1 MKKILLVLTGGTICA
16 FSDAEHTRGL
26 DVSRAKALLEEG
38 FRASDS
44 PFAAVD
50 ATQFAIGERF
60 DTLSENMTF
69 EVWNRVKT
77 YLDARPYEGFDGV
90 VIAHGTDT
98 LGYSAAM
105 FAMLYAGVSV
115 PMIFVA
121 ADAPLDDERGNGNAN
136 FRAAVECICRG
147 ITPGVYAVYRNSDG
161 ATYLHAG
168 SRLTQCAPYRA
179 DFYSEGMTALD
190 GSVDLSATPICN
202 ISRRGRDFSGKRLER
217 RVLKLDPYVGTD
229 YRAYDLSRFDAV
241 LHGAYHSGTVCT
253 SAADDGGSAVAF
265 AERCAAEGKTLYISP
280 AKSLGGE
287 GGDVYESVLPLVGK
301 ARFLWGMTA
310 EAAYAKLTIA
320 YSCFDD
326 DEARREYLAENTG
339 GEYIR

>member
-16 FSDAEHTRGL
+16 FSGSDHTRGL
-26 DVSRAKALLEEG
+26 DVARAKALLEEN

-44 PFAAVD
+44 PFASPD

-69 EVWNRVKT
+69 AVWNAIKT
-77 YLDARPYEGFDGV
+77 YLDSRPYEGFDGV

-121 ADAPLDDERGNGNAN
+121 ADAPLDVESGNGNAN

-161 ATYLHAG
+161 ATYLHLG

-179 DFYSEGMTALD
+179 DFFSEGMTALD
-190 GSVDLSATPICN
+190 GGADLSAAPVCN
-202 ISRRGRDFSGKRLER
+202 VERRGGDFSGRTIER

-253 SAADDGGSAVAF
+253 SSADEGGGVVAF
-265 AERCAAEGKTLYISP
+265 AERCAAEGKALYISP
-280 AKSLGGE
+280 ARSSGGE

-320 YSCFDD
+320 YSCFDR
-326 DEARREYLAENTG
+326 DEERLAYLAENTG
-339 GEYIR
+339 GEYAY

>member
-16 FSDAEHTRGL
+16 FADAKHTRDL
-26 DVSRAKALLEEG
+26 DVSRARALLEEG

-44 PFAAVD
+44 PFAP
-50 ATQFAIGERF
+50 
-60 DTLSENMTF
+60 L
-69 EVWNRVKT
+69 
-77 YLDARPYEGFDGV
+77 LDSRPYEGFDGV

-121 ADAPLDDERGNGNAN
+121 ADAPLDDPRGNGNAN

-161 ATYLHAG
+161 VTYLHAG
-168 SRLTQCAPYRA
+168 SRLTQCASYRA
-179 DFYSEGMTALD
+179 DFFSEGMTAID
-190 GSVDLSATPICN
+190 GGVDLSATPICN
-202 ISRRGRDFSGKRLER
+202 FNRQHRDFTGKALER

-229 YRAYDLSRFDAV
+229 YRAYYRAYDLSRFDAV

-253 SAADDGGSAVAF
+253 SAADDGGSVVAF
-265 AERCAAEGKTLYISP
+265 AERCAAEGKELYIFP
-280 AKSLGGE
+280 AKSGGD
-287 GGDVYESVLPLVGK
+287 GDGDVYASVLPLVGK

-326 DEARREYLAENTG
+326 DEARQSYLAENTG
-339 GEYIR
+339 GEYAY

>member
-1 MKKILLVLTGGTICA
+1 
-16 FSDAEHTRGL
+16 
-26 DVSRAKALLEEG
+26 
-38 FRASDS
+38 
-44 PFAAVD
+44 
-50 ATQFAIGERF
+50 
-60 DTLSENMTF
+60 
-69 EVWNRVKT
+69 
-77 YLDARPYEGFDGV
+77 
-90 VIAHGTDT
+90 
-98 LGYSAAM
+98 
-105 FAMLYAGVSV
+105 
-115 PMIFVA
+115 
-121 ADAPLDDERGNGNAN
+121 
-136 FRAAVECICRG
+136 
-147 ITPGVYAVYRNSDG
+147 
-161 ATYLHAG
+161 
-168 SRLTQCAPYRA
+168 
-179 DFYSEGMTALD
+179 MTALG

-202 ISRRGRDFSGKRLER
+202 ISRRGRDFSGKKLER

-280 AKSLGGE
+280 AKGLGGE

-320 YSCFDD
+320 YSCLDD
-326 DEARREYLAENTG
+326 DEARREYLAENTC

>member
-16 FSDAEHTRGL
+16 FSGSDHTRGL
-26 DVSRAKALLEEG
+26 DVARAKALLEEN

-179 DFYSEGMTALD
+179 DFYSEGMTALG

-202 ISRRGRDFSGKRLER
+202 ISRRGRDFSGKKLER

-229 YRAYDLSRFDAV
+229 YRAYD
-241 LHGAYHSGTVCT
+241 
-253 SAADDGGSAVAF
+253 
-265 AERCAAEGKTLYISP
+265 YISP

-339 GEYIR
+339 GEYAY

>member
-1 MKKILLVLTGGTICA
+1 M
-16 FSDAEHTRGL
+16 
-26 DVSRAKALLEEG
+26 
-38 FRASDS
+38 
-44 PFAAVD
+44 
-50 ATQFAIGERF
+50 
-60 DTLSENMTF
+60 
-69 EVWNRVKT
+69 
-77 YLDARPYEGFDGV
+77 
-90 VIAHGTDT
+90 
-98 LGYSAAM
+98 
-105 FAMLYAGVSV
+105 
-115 PMIFVA
+115 
-121 ADAPLDDERGNGNAN
+121 
-136 FRAAVECICRG
+136 
-147 ITPGVYAVYRNSDG
+147 YAVYRNSDG

-179 DFYSEGMTALD
+179 DFYSEGMTALG

-202 ISRRGRDFSGKRLER
+202 ISRRGRDFSGKKLER

>member
-16 FSDAEHTRGL
+16 FADAKHTRDL
-26 DVSRAKALLEEG
+26 DVSRARALLEEG

-44 PFAAVD
+44 PFAPLD
-50 ATQFAIGERF
+50 ATQFAIGESF

-69 EVWNRVKT
+69 EVWNRIKT
-77 YLDARPYEGFDGV
+77 YLDSRPYEGFDGV

-121 ADAPLDDERGNGNAN
+121 ADAPLDDPRGNGNAN

-161 ATYLHAG
+161 VTYLHAG

-179 DFYSEGMTALD
+179 DFFSEGMTAID
-190 GSVDLSATPICN
+190 GGVDLSATPICN
-202 ISRRGRDFSGKRLER
+202 LNMQHRDFTGKALER

-253 SAADDGGSAVAF
+253 SAADDGGSVVAF
-265 AERCAAEGKTLYISP
+265 AERCAAEGKALYIFP
-280 AKSLGGE
+280 AKSGGD
-287 GGDVYESVLPLVGK
+287 GDGDVYASVLPLVGK

-326 DEARREYLAENTG
+326 DEKRRSYLAENTG
-339 GEYIR
+339 GEYAY